1 MTASITGD
9 DGELNRLRTRVA
21 LLEAALNEVT
31 DHVAIVDQ
39 NRNVVFVNRAIQDSL
54 GREVTHAGLDENLA
68 QVETRDQSRA
78 APFAMADAFS
88 QALRGTRTE
97 QITTW
102 MRVKQTGRDRYLVGD
117 IRPLELNG
125 QVAAAMVLSRDLTE
139 QHEAEQ
145 LVAWE
150 HERFELVAR
159 GSSSGIWDWNIKT
172 NEVYLSDQYLALLGF
187 EPHEAPLSYS
197 TWSDALHPD
206 DRDEVLKAVEAGL
219 NGQQK
224 YDLVYRLRTRRG
236 DYRWFRASGAVKR
249 DAAGLAL
256 RMAGSI
262 IDVHE
267 QRVAEEALRASEER
281 FREFMNHSPTI
292 QWIKDADGRFVY
304 VNRTFEKHFQM
315 RRADM
320 IGKTDADFWPP
331 EAAAQYVNNDRLVL
345 QSGKTVE
352 LMEQSRDPD
361 GTIRHWM
368 VCKFLLHDSA
378 GNRYTG
384 GIGLDVTDQKLA
396 EDELRRSREDLEQ
409 RVQERTHE
417 LAQSNVALRNEV
429 ADRLKAERVRN
440 HLLSRLVTIEED
452 QRRRIA
458 RELHDEFGQLVVS
471 LGMGLL
477 RMREASLL
485 GTTHSKELTK
495 LQATVEQMGT
505 AARHIA
511 AEIRPTA
518 LDDHGLLAAL
528 ENYTSLWAVNSRVV
542 VDLEHFD
549 VLPEQLSMPVATAVY
564 RIVQEALT
572 NVAKHARATRV
583 GLVLRQVGQELSLI
597 VEDNG
602 IGMASS
608 SESDL
613 NNEQW
618 GLRGIR
624 ERVEV
629 LSGSFEVESA
639 PGNGT
644 TLFIKL
650 PLN

>member
-1 MTASITGD
+1 MATSVAD
-9 DGELNRLRTRVA
+9 CEAELSRLRTRVA
-21 LLEAALNEVT
+21 LLEAALNEIN
-31 DHVAIVDQ
+31 DHVAIVDL
-39 NRNVVFVNRAIQDSL
+39 NRNFVFVNRAIQESL
-54 GREVTHAGLDENLA
+54 GREINAAGLDENLA

-78 APFAMADAFS
+78 VPIAMADAFS
-88 QALRGTRTE
+88 QALSGTRTE
-97 QITTW
+97 QISTW
-102 MRVKQTGRDRYLVGD
+102 MRDKQTGRDRYLVGD
-117 IRPLELNG
+117 IRPLKING
-125 QVAAAMVLSRDLTE
+125 QVQAAMVLSRDLTE
-139 QHEAEQ
+139 QQAAEDR
-145 LVAWE
+145 LAWE
-150 HERFELVAR
+150 RERFELVAQ
-159 GSSSGIWDWNIKT
+159 GSSSGIWDWNVAT
-172 NEVYLSDQYLALLGF
+172 NETFLSDQYLALLGYQ
-187 EPHEAPLSYS
+187 PHESSSAYS

-206 DRDEVLKAVEAGL
+206 EREHVFKAIQDSFEERK
-219 NGQQK
+219 K
-224 YDLVYRLRTRRG
+224 YDIVYRLRTKSG

-249 DAAGLAL
+249 DVNGRVV
-256 RMAGSI
+256 RMAGTI
-262 IDVHE
+262 TDIHE
-267 QRVAEEALRASEER
+267 QRLAEEALRASEER

-315 RRADM
+315 LSADM
-320 IGKTDADFWPP
+320 IGKTDADFWSP

-345 QSGKTVE
+345 QGGKTVE

-378 GNRYTG
+378 GNPYTG
-384 GIGLDVTDQKLA
+384 GIGLDVTAQKLT
-396 EDELRRSREDLEQ
+396 EEELRRSREKLEQ

-417 LAQSNVALRNEV
+417 LAQSNVALRNEI
-429 ADRLKAERVRN
+429 ADRLKAERTRN
-440 HLLSRLVTIEED
+440 QLLSTLVTIEED
-452 QRRRIA
+452 QRRRIS
-458 RELHDEFGQLVVS
+458 RELHDEFGQLVVG

-477 RMREASLL
+477 RLREASPL
-485 GTTHSKELTK
+485 GTTPCYDITK
-495 LQATVEQMGT
+495 LQAIVEQMGT

-528 ENYTSLWAVNSRVV
+528 ENYTSQWAVNSDIV

-549 VLPEQLSMPVATAVY
+549 VSPEQLSVPVATAVY

-583 GLVLRQVGQELSLI
+583 GLVLRQVDQVLSLI

-602 IGMASS
+602 IGMASG
-608 SESDL
+608 SESDV
-613 NNEQW
+613 NDDQW
-618 GLRGIR
+618 GLRGIH

-629 LSGSFEVESA
+629 LGGSFEVESA